1 MGDNSELQ
9 QLGERSGVAAERL
22 SIGISSCLLGERVR
36 FDSGHKNHSYI
47 TQTLADYFDFRPFC
61 PEVAI
66 GLGIPREPIRL
77 VMSEPGGEVR
87 CVGTKNPDKDVTEP
101 LKAMAREQF
110 EWVSKLDGYIVKKDS
125 PSCGMERVKVY
136 TRDMPKR
143 DGTGIY
149 AAEILGAFPHLPVE
163 EEGRLGDAGL
173 RENFI
178 KRVFLYRRWRQL
190 IDGNPTRNDLVS
202 FHARH
207 KLIYMSHNQN
217 KMRELG
223 RLVAAI
229 GEMPIDNFCA
239 DYIDAVTELLR
250 RPADRKN
257 HANVLKHIQGYLK
270 RDLES
275 DDRQELE
282 ETIEQYRQGYLP
294 LIVPITLLR
303 HYFRKHPDPYIDQ
316 SWYMQPHP
324 QELML
329 HNLL

>member
-1 MGDNSELQ
+1 MTKSDTSEVD
-9 QLGERSGVAAERL
+9 GESGEMLPDRL
-22 SIGISSCLLGERVR
+22 LVGISSCLLGERVR

-47 TQTLADYFDFRPFC
+47 TQTLSDYFEFRPFC
-61 PEVAI
+61 PEVSI

-77 VMSEPGGEVR
+77 VSDELDGVVR
-87 CVGTKNPDKDVTEP
+87 CVGTKNSEKDVTSA
-101 LKAMAREQF
+101 LKNVAHEQF
-110 EWVSKLDGYIVKKDS
+110 EWIAGLDGYIFKKDS
-125 PSCGMERVKVY
+125 PSCGLERVKVY
-136 TRDMPKR
+136 TGTMPR
-143 DGTGIY
+143 RSGVGIY
-149 AAEILGAFPHLPVE
+149 AREILQSFPHLPVE

-178 KRVFLYRRWRQL
+178 KRVFLYRRWREL
-190 IDGNPTRNDLVS
+190 LSTGPSREDLVT

-217 KMRELG
+217 TTKELG

-229 GEMPIDNFCA
+229 GDMSIKDFCEQ
-239 DYIDAVTELLR
+239 YIQAVTELVSK
-250 RPADRKN
+250 PTDRKN
-257 HANVLKHIQGYLK
+257 HSNVLKHIQGYLK

-282 ETIEQYRQGYLP
+282 QTIEQYRQGYLP
-294 LIVPITLLR
+294 LIVPVTLLR
-303 HYFRKHPDPYIDQ
+303 HYFRKHPNSYIKQ

-324 QELML
+324 RELML